1 MSESIRED
9 LIRFV
14 ADLKQGTPKMTWD
27 DIAKRVQQ
35 RFRNATG
42 LTGNAIRKRYSVWI
56 RKSEDSKRSDND
68 NQGVETSMSQKTKKQ
83 LSPKL
88 PDDLSSYIENYIE
101 EYMRPVIER
110 VSMEAAEKV
119 FEEKFYNL
127 QKVPTAASGEGHG
140 LPPSPPMPQTVAG
153 SRRHTTQRG
162 KLAGTVDGNLL
173 DLFESER
180 KERGCSVSR
189 MLDIIVWNYFSI
201 GKPESPKLSFELS
214 EPSAEEE

>member
-1 MSESIRED
+1 MSERTKEE
-9 LIRFV
+9 LIAFV
-14 ADLKQGTPKMTWD
+14 ADLKSEDPGLTWD
-27 DIAKRVQQ
+27 VIAKRVEQ

-42 LTGNAIRKRYSVWI
+42 LTGNAIRKRYRVWI

-68 NQGVETSMSQKTKKQ
+68 NQGVETSMSHKTKEQ
-83 LSPKL
+83 LSSEW

-119 FEEKFYNL
+119 FDEKFYNL
-127 QKVPTAASGEGHG
+127 QKVPKAASVEGHG
-140 LPPSPPMPQTVAG
+140 LLPAPPMPQTVAG

-189 MLDIIVWNYFSI
+189 MLDIIIWNYFSI
-201 GKPESPKLSFELS
+201 GKPEPPKLSFELS